1 MNYPDNKNTFPEST
15 PITQYFFNYKTER
28 EYISKIEELKSTIS
42 QDELLK
48 IAEKHFN
55 QFNTIRQ
62 YYLFFRA
69 WKVILGPE
77 NLYILGQEIKETL
90 LKNISEE
97 VYSAKENACG
107 ILKLI
112 NLILSFLNIQDE
124 LQQEKTFL
132 NQQFENFA
140 STYIC
145 NYCQNT
151 GMQIYEDTLVCP
163 VCGFSRV
170 F

>member
-1 MNYPDNKNTFPEST
+1 MNYADNGKTFPKSS
-15 PITQYFFNYKTER
+15 PIAQYFSNYKMER

-42 QDELLK
+42 QDELLN

-55 QFNTIRQ
+55 QLNTISQ

-69 WKVILGPE
+69 WKAISGPE

-90 LKNISEE
+90 LRNISEE
-97 VYSAKENACG
+97 VYSTKENPCG
-107 ILKLI
+107 ILKLM
-112 NLILSFLNIQDE
+112 NLIMSILNIQDE
-124 LQQEKTFL
+124 LQQEKAFL

-140 STYIC
+140 SAYKC
-145 NYCQNT
+145 NYCQNI
-151 GMQIYEDTLVCP
+151 GMQIYEDTLICP
-163 VCGFSRV
+163 DCGFSRV